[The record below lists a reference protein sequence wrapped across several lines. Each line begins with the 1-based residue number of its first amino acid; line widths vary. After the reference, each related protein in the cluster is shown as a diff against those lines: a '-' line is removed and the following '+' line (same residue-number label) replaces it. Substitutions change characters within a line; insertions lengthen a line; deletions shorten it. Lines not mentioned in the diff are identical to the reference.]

1 MINQTV
7 NEHGSPLQ
15 FVNSKCDDLEMQ
27 KDSLEGQ
34 LDNLNHRN
42 DDIHSYIK
50 DLE

>member
-7 NEHGSPLQ
+7 NERESPLQ
-15 FVNSKCDDLEMQ
+15 FVNSKYDYLEMQ
-27 KDSLEGQ
+27 KGSLERQ